1 MPRRAARPIWISA
14 LVLLIGAA
22 SLAARWPDRGLWYDE
37 TVNAHFASQSWGAI
51 FEWTARI
58 DNQVPLHFAL
68 LKLWSAVAG
77 TSEFALRAFSF
88 FCALLL
94 LSGLIALGHRAGGR
108 IGAGWWAALA
118 FLPAQSFLYAAF
130 EVRPY
135 GLALALFAWSSALL
149 WGLWTRC
156 GSRRT
161 APEPRCAALFAAY
174 VLTALALLYTH
185 YTGFL
190 AIGVQ
195 AAYFGWRALRAP
207 TRRRIILLALAFG
220 ALALG
225 FVPWI
230 VALAGRDVR
239 AGTAYA
245 GHILPDDALRTYV
258 EFFAYGQ
265 HVLAETP
272 APRYAWM
279 IATLVAAAIPLWWAG
294 YPRSERAWKRAFF
307 AVLALL
313 VPLVTLLVL
322 VYGVQGKLSG
332 RHAWPA
338 WLGAAL
344 LLGLGLDALRR
355 LGALSWL
362 ARAAFLLIVALP
374 STANLHPVYNS
385 YLREAFATIEQQ
397 AAPGDVLLLRDGTLF
412 TAASYYQS
420 SVPWIGLPPEKLTD
434 VNRFLFLPEALDALT
449 PFLGEHNARRAWVL
463 SWQGHIMDP
472 QNLVGGLLEL
482 IGTHEPGDRGFG
494 DVSLALYTLHASPR
508 AAAER
513 VRALVPLAQVPGGGP
528 VLLGGYLLNTGPVA
542 RGAPLLIHTWWE
554 RGAKV
559 VPGLRISVRLYAADG
574 EFYAQWDQPPVS
586 PTFGQELWPE
596 GVPLLSRFDQLAVPA
611 GIPPGPAEIRLV
623 LYDIGGAFD
632 PFTVTLAPLTVQE

>member
-1 MPRRAARPIWISA
+1 MSRRATRPIWTSA
-14 LVLLIGAA
+14 LVLLAGAA
-22 SLAARWPDRGLWYDE
+22 SLIARWPDRGLWYDE
-37 TVNAHFASQSWGAI
+37 TVNAHFASQSWSAI

-58 DNQVPLHFAL
+58 DNQLPLHFAL
-68 LKLWSAVAG
+68 LKLWASAAG

-88 FCALLL
+88 FCALLTL
-94 LSGLIALGHRAGGR
+94 AGLIALGHRAGGR
-108 IGAGWWAALA
+108 IAAGWWAALA
-118 FLPAQSFLYAAF
+118 FIPAQSFVYAAF

-156 GSRRT
+156 GTRRGS
-161 APEPRCAALFAAY
+161 PERRCAVLFAVTLLA
-174 VLTALALLYTH
+174 ALALIYTH
-185 YTGFL
+185 YTGAL
-190 AIGVQ
+190 AIAVL

-207 TRRRIILLALAFG
+207 TRRRITLLALVFGGLLIAF
-220 ALALG
+220 L
-225 FVPWI
+225 PWI

-239 AGTAYA
+239 AGAAYA
-245 GHILPDDALRTYV
+245 GHIPPGDALRTYV

-265 HVLAETP
+265 NVLAETP
-272 APRYAWM
+272 RPRYAWG
-279 IATLVAAAIPLWWAG
+279 IALLVAAAIPLWWAG
-294 YPRSERAWKRAFF
+294 YQRSERAWKRALF

-313 VPLVTLLVL
+313 VPLVTLVVL

-355 LGALSWL
+355 LKLVAWL
-362 ARAAFLLIVALP
+362 VRAAFLLVIALP
-374 STANLHPVYNS
+374 ATANLHPIYNS

-397 AAPGDVLLLRDGTLF
+397 AATGDVLILRDGTLF
-412 TAASYYQS
+412 TAASYYDAA
-420 SVPWIGLPPEKLTD
+420 VPWIGLPPEPITD

-449 PFLGEHNARRAWVL
+449 PFLGEQNARRAWVL

-472 QNLVGGLLEL
+472 QNLVGGVMEL
-482 IGTHEPGDRGFG
+482 IGTREPVAPGFG
-494 DVSLALYTLHASPR
+494 DVSLALYTLHTSPR
-508 AAAER
+508 AIGER
-513 VRALVPLAQVPGGGP
+513 VRALELLAEVPGGGP
-528 VLLGGYLLNTGPVA
+528 VLLGGYLLTADPVP
-542 RGAPLLIHTWWE
+542 RGAPLLIHTWWQ
-554 RGAKV
+554 RGTQV
-559 VPGLRISVRLYAADG
+559 VPGLRVSLRLYGADE

-586 PTFGQELWPE
+586 PTFGQELWPD

-611 GIPPGPAEIRLV
+611 NMPPGPAEIRAV

-632 PFTVTLAPLTVQE
+632 PLTVTIAPLAVQE